1 MDGEASNPKLDNKD
15 EHLGC
20 EDVGEKDDK
29 GKGYISSSEEEESE
43 DDTEGIKENLKKRD
57 EADIALGKDELV
69 VGIEEI
75 TELNVPGLNLKLQRC
90 AITADCDL
98 FGEPS
103 FDFTFF
109 RSKDLH
115 LYYGTYFK
123 NQAIEVV
130 IGDCFGLI
138 SESDNE
144 IKIPSLFLF
153 ASHCTDT
160 DKLNFYFINQDY
172 WRNREESN
180 QFEFESVTMVTQN
193 KEWTKGNKFIT
204 CYIIKTHL
212 TLN

>member
-1 MDGEASNPKLDNKD
+1 MVGDAIDLKLGNQDEQLGGEDG
-15 EHLGC
+15 
-20 EDVGEKDDK
+20 GEKDDK
-29 GKGYISSSEEEESE
+29 KDGYKSSSKEEESE
-43 DDTEGIKENLKKRD
+43 DETSGKKQNLQKRN
-57 EADIALGKDELV
+57 EADLELHKDELV
-69 VGIEEI
+69 VGVEEI
-75 TELNVPGLNLKLQRC
+75 TELTVPGLNLKLQRC

-172 WRNREESN
+172 WRNREEKN
-180 QFEFESVTMVTQN
+180 QFKYESVTMVTQN
-193 KEWTKGNKFIT
+193 KEWTKGNTFIT
-204 CYIIKTHL
+204 WYIIKIHL